1 MATAGVD
8 PLVPEGK
15 SRETI
20 SDTIAQPCAIVL
32 FCAKR
37 AFSPTCSWYTFTIM
51 RLSHITIQGFKSF
64 AKKTTLDVTHQ
75 VTGVVG
81 PNGSGKSNIA
91 EAIRFVLGE
100 QSMKSMRGKIGSDVI
115 WKGSEHLS
123 PMSRASV
130 TMVID
135 NRDKGQHNASSAH
148 ASDSLAPYLVYD
160 ELVLSR
166 VIFSDGTS
174 DYLLNDAKVRLK
186 DVQELL
192 SFAGIGGSA
201 HTIINQG
208 EADRILLAS
217 PRDRKEALEDA
228 LGLRIYHMRLNESKR
243 KLERVKAHVHEVDL
257 LRKEIK
263 PHLDMLKRQVDKIE
277 SQEEERKKLYL
288 LLIAYLAREE
298 EELTLLDE
306 RIREQGTS
314 SSLLLITDS
323 IRKELESLKSKTGN
337 VQVATGHEKQTLQAE
352 MRSLL
357 ERRDQVSKTL
367 GRLEAEKAYLEKEMM
382 REVEGKA
389 ITIAHDEFIQTHE
402 QISMGF
408 ETLHRALSSQNI
420 PEATSKSQ
428 ELSHTTETFFAK
440 YNTGVVSK
448 KEEIGKEI
456 LVISEAVSEHEKKER
471 ALSQEMI
478 ELQEKIDTLDTSA
491 QAHIQSRHDEEKKVM
506 MLESKLRELDSTIAL
521 RRQEEGEYSLRK
533 NHFDALIQ
541 EGILIVGRAVANYKN
556 ESPEEKFRAT
566 PKPDLLR
573 AIERS
578 KLRIEEAGVPNR
590 EEVIAEYKSTRERD
604 EYLTKE
610 LADISASEEKL
621 LALID
626 ELTITLSER
635 FSTGVKEVSKVFSE
649 FFGEVFAG
657 GKGKLILLDL
667 VKIDE
672 DGEQTTEQGIDI
684 DVSLPNKKVKEIS
697 MFSGGERA
705 LVSIALLFAMSS
717 ITPPPF
723 MVLDETDAP
732 LDESNA
738 RKYGVMLQRLAEK
751 SKLLVITHN
760 RETMNHCDML
770 YGVTIG
776 VDGSSKLLSINFKD
790 AQSYA
795 Q

>member
-1 MATAGVD
+1 
-8 PLVPEGK
+8 
-15 SRETI
+15 
-20 SDTIAQPCAIVL
+20 
-32 FCAKR
+32 
-37 AFSPTCSWYTFTIM
+37 M
-51 RLSHITIQGFKSF
+51 RLSHITVQGFKSF

-100 QSMKSMRGKIGSDVI
+100 QSMKSMRGKIGADI
-115 WKGSEHLS
+115 IFKGSEHLG
-123 PMSRASV
+123 PMSRTSV

-135 NRDKGQHNASSAH
+135 NREKGDTSNASET
-148 ASDSLAPYLVYD
+148 LAPFLVYD
-160 ELVLSR
+160 ELTLSR
-166 VIFSDGTS
+166 VIYSDGTS
-174 DYLLNDAKVRLK
+174 DYMLNDAKVRLK

-228 LGLRIYHMRLNESKR
+228 LGLRIYHLRLNESSR
-243 KLERVKAHVHEVDL
+243 KLERVRTHVHEVEL

-263 PHLDMLKRQVDKIE
+263 PHLDHLKRQVDKIE
-277 SQEEERKKLYL
+277 SQEEERKKLHA
-288 LLIAYLAREE
+288 LLIAYLNKEE
-298 EELTLLDE
+298 AELQVLDE

-323 IRKELESLKSKTGN
+323 IRKELDTLRHKDAHGTTAPL
-337 VQVATGHEKQTLQAE
+337 QEKQTLQAE
-352 MRSLL
+352 LRSLL
-357 ERRDQVSKTL
+357 ERRDQVTKTL
-367 GRLEAEKAYLEKEMM
+367 GRLEAEKAYLEKELT
-382 REVEGKA
+382 REEEGKA
-389 ITIAHDEFIQTHE
+389 ITLEQDTWNAAHTTFTRGIENIESSLGASDIAHAKAHTEQLRSASDTFFGAHSRREQSRKEFIARDIQAIH
-402 QISMGF
+402 
-408 ETLHRALSSQNI
+408 
-420 PEATSKSQ
+420 
-428 ELSHTTETFFAK
+428 
-440 YNTGVVSK
+440 
-448 KEEIGKEI
+448 
-456 LVISEAVSEHEKKER
+456 EAVKEHEEKER
-471 ALSQEMI
+471 VLSRDMVV
-478 ELQEKIDTLDTSA
+478 LQEKIDAIDTSA
-491 QAHIQSRHDEEKKVM
+491 QSALQSKHDEEKRLM

-521 RRQEEGEYSLRK
+521 RRQEEGELSLRRQHFETLVQEGVTFVGRVVLDYK
-533 NHFDALIQ
+533 NHAPD
-541 EGILIVGRAVANYKN
+541 ERY
-556 ESPEEKFRAT
+556 RDT
-566 PKPDLLR
+566 PKTDMMR

-590 EEVIAEYKSTRERD
+590 DEVIAEYKTTKERD
-604 EYLTKE
+604 EYLTRE
-610 LADISASEEKL
+610 LADIKESEEKL
-621 LALID
+621 LHLID
-626 ELTITLSER
+626 DLKRTLSDR
-635 FSTGVKEVSKVFSE
+635 FSTGVSEVSRVFSE
-649 FFGEVFAG
+649 FFGEVFVG
-657 GKGKLILLDL
+657 GKGKLMLVDL
-667 VKIDE
+667 TKIDDE
-672 DGEQTTEQGIDI
+672 GNQVTEQGIDI
-684 DVSLPNKKVKEIS
+684 DVSLPNKKVKEIG

-776 VDGSSKLLSINFKD
+776 ADGSSKLLSINFKE
-790 AQSYA
+790 AETYA

>member
-1 MATAGVD
+1 
-8 PLVPEGK
+8 
-15 SRETI
+15 
-20 SDTIAQPCAIVL
+20 
-32 FCAKR
+32 
-37 AFSPTCSWYTFTIM
+37 M

-100 QSMKSMRGKIGSDVI
+100 QSMKSMRGKTGSDVI
-115 WKGSEHLS
+115 FKGSEHLS

-135 NRDKGQHNASSAH
+135 NKDKGDIAH
-148 ASDSLAPYLVYD
+148 ASDALAPYLVYD
-160 ELVLSR
+160 ELVLAR
-166 VIFSDGTS
+166 VIYADGTS
-174 DYLLNDAKVRLK
+174 DYMLNEAKIRLK

-243 KLERVKAHVHEVDL
+243 KLERVKTHVHEVEL

-263 PHLDMLKRQVDKIE
+263 PHLDHLKRQVDKIE
-277 SQEEERKKLYL
+277 SQEEERKKLHAL
-288 LLIAYLAREE
+288 LVAYLTREE
-298 EELTLLDE
+298 QELLNLDE
-306 RIREQGTS
+306 RIRAEGTS
-314 SSLLLITDS
+314 ASLILITDS
-323 IRKELESLKSKTGN
+323 IRKELHLVKEKNASP
-337 VQVATGHEKQTLQAE
+337 QATTLEEKHTLQAE

-357 ERRDQVSKTL
+357 ERRDQVAKTL
-367 GRLEAEKAYLEKEMM
+367 GRLEAEKAYLGKELT
-382 REVEGKA
+382 REEEGKA
-389 ITIAHDEFIQTHE
+389 VTISHEEWNGAHK
-402 QISMGF
+402 
-408 ETLHRALSSQNI
+408 ALSLGVSNI
-420 PEATSKSQ
+420 ASALNVSDIEQAKIHVDTLGAS
-428 ELSHTTETFFAK
+428 LNTFFGAQGS
-440 YNTGVVSK
+440 YEASK
-448 KEEIGKEI
+448 KESIKDDLKTIEQAII
-456 LVISEAVSEHEKKER
+456 EHEEKEKT
-471 ALSQEMI
+471 LSRDMVA
-478 ELQEKIDTLDTSA
+478 LQEKIDAIDTSA
-491 QAHIQSRHDEEKKVM
+491 QAHVQSRHEEEKKVM
-506 MLESKLRELDSTIAL
+506 MLESKLRELESTIAL
-521 RRQEEGEYSLRK
+521 RRQEEGEYTLREQ
-533 NHFDALIQ
+533 HFEALVQ
-541 EGILIVGRAVANYKN
+541 EGVLIVGRVVLEYKSHVPD
-556 ESPEEKFRAT
+556 ERFRDT
-566 PKPDLLR
+566 VKQDLLR

-590 EEVIAEYKSTRERD
+590 EEVIAEYKTTRERE

-610 LADISASEEKL
+610 LADIKESEEKL
-621 LALID
+621 LTLID
-626 ELTITLSER
+626 ELTTSLEER

-649 FFGEVFAG
+649 FFGEVFVG
-657 GKGKLILLDL
+657 GKGKLTLMQIS
-667 VKIDE
+667 KIDE
-672 DGEQTTEQGIDI
+672 EGVETMEQGIDI
-684 DVSLPNKKVKEIS
+684 DVSLPNKKVKEIN

-738 RKYGVMLQRLAEK
+738 RKYGFMLQRLAEK

-776 VDGSSKLLSINFKD
+776 VDGGSKLLSINFKEAEAL
-790 AQSYA
+790 AQ
-795 Q
+795 

>member
-1 MATAGVD
+1 
-8 PLVPEGK
+8 
-15 SRETI
+15 
-20 SDTIAQPCAIVL
+20 
-32 FCAKR
+32 
-37 AFSPTCSWYTFTIM
+37 M

-75 VTGVVG
+75 LTGVVG

-100 QSMKSMRGKIGSDVI
+100 QSMKSMRGKIGADI
-115 WKGSEHLS
+115 IFKGSEHLAS
-123 PMSRASV
+123 MSRASV

-135 NRDKGQHNASSAH
+135 NRDKTAHSGDMSH
-148 ASDSLAPYLVYD
+148 ASDTLAPFLVYD
-160 ELVLSR
+160 ELVLAR
-166 VIFSDGTS
+166 VIYSDGTS
-174 DYLLNDAKVRLK
+174 DYMLNDAKIRLK

-192 SFAGIGGSA
+192 SFAGIGASA

-217 PRDRKEALEDA
+217 PKDRKEALEDA

-243 KLERVKAHVHEVDL
+243 KLDRVKAHVHEVEL

-263 PHLDMLKRQVDKIE
+263 PHLDHLKRQVDKIE
-277 SQEEERKKLYL
+277 SQEEERKKLHM
-288 LLIAYLAREE
+288 LLIAYLTREE
-298 EELTLLDE
+298 EELMKLNE

-323 IRKELESLKSKTGN
+323 IKKELHMLRN
-337 VQVATGHEKQTLQAE
+337 ATHDSVSVSIHEKQTLQAE

-367 GRLEAEKAYLEKEMM
+367 GRMEAEKAYLEKELG
-382 REVEGKA
+382 REQEGTS
-389 ITIAHDEFIQTHE
+389 ITIEQDEWQETHVVLGH
-402 QISMGF
+402 GF
-408 ETLHRALSSQNI
+408 ENLTSALRSGEHEKAQVHARDLH
-420 PEATSKSQ
+420 T
-428 ELSHTTETFFAK
+428 TTETFFTK
-440 YNTGVVSK
+440 HG
-448 KEEIGKEI
+448 GKETTRKEAIQRDLDVLSASI
-456 LVISEAVSEHEKKER
+456 LEHEGKER
-471 ALSQEMI
+471 DLSHEMVV
-478 ELQEKIDTLDTSA
+478 LQERIDAVDTTA
-491 QAHIQSRHDEEKKVM
+491 QATLQSKHEEEKKM
-506 MLESKLRELDSTIAL
+506 MTLESKLRELDSTIAL
-521 RRQEEGEYSLRK
+521 RRQEEGEYALRK
-533 NHFDALIQ
+533 SHFDALVQ
-541 EGILIVGRAVANYKN
+541 EGVTIVGREVLEYKSH
-556 ESPEEKFRAT
+556 EADERFKDTQSS
-566 PKPDLLR
+566 DLMR

-590 EEVIAEYKSTRERD
+590 EEVMAEYRSTRERD

-610 LADISASEEKL
+610 LADIKESEGKL
-621 LALID
+621 LELID
-626 ELTITLSER
+626 ELETTLSER

-649 FFGEVFAG
+649 FFGEVFIG
-657 GKGKLILLDL
+657 GKGKLVLMDIA
-667 VKIDE
+667 KIDDE
-672 DGEQTTEQGIDI
+672 GNQLIEQGIDI

-738 RKYGVMLQRLAEK
+738 RKYGVMLRRLAEK

-776 VDGSSKLLSINFKD
+776 VDGSSKLLSINFKE
-790 AQSYA
+790 AESYA

>member
-1 MATAGVD
+1 
-8 PLVPEGK
+8 
-15 SRETI
+15 
-20 SDTIAQPCAIVL
+20 
-32 FCAKR
+32 
-37 AFSPTCSWYTFTIM
+37 M

-100 QSMKSMRGKIGSDVI
+100 QSMKSMRGKIGADI
-115 WKGSEHLS
+115 IFKGSEHLS
-123 PMSRASV
+123 PLSRASV

-135 NRDKGQHNASSAH
+135 NKEKGQNNESSAH
-148 ASDSLAPYLVYD
+148 ASDALAPYLVYD
-160 ELVLSR
+160 ELTLAR
-166 VIFSDGTS
+166 VIYADGTS
-174 DYLLNDAKVRLK
+174 DYMLNDAKIRLK

-217 PRDRKEALEDA
+217 PKDRKEALEDA

-243 KLERVKAHVHEVDL
+243 KLERVKTHVHEVEL

-263 PHLDMLKRQVDKIE
+263 PHLDHLKRQVDKIE
-277 SQEEERKKLYL
+277 SQEEERKKLHTL
-288 LLIAYLAREE
+288 LVAYLSREE
-298 EELTLLDE
+298 DELVHLDE
-306 RIREQGTS
+306 RIKEQGTS
-314 SSLLLITDS
+314 ASLLLITDS
-323 IRKELESLKSKTGN
+323 IRKELEALRDKTGD
-337 VQVATGHEKQTLQAE
+337 GHIVTLQEKHTLQAE

-357 ERRDQVSKTL
+357 ERRDQVTKTL
-367 GRLEAEKAYLEKEMM
+367 GRLEAEKAYLEKELA
-382 REVEGKA
+382 REREGKA
-389 ITIAHDEFIQTHE
+389 VTVEHDEWNETHA
-402 QISMGF
+402 IVSHGF
-408 ETLHRALSSQNI
+408 ENLDAALGSSDVLRAKTHAQDLGQSVESFFSKYGNTDTSRK
-420 PEATSKSQ
+420 EAVAKDIEIIAKTILEHEEKEKQ
-428 ELSHTTETFFAK
+428 LSHTM
-440 YNTGVVSK
+440 VS
-448 KEEIGKEI
+448 
-456 LVISEAVSEHEKKER
+456 
-471 ALSQEMI
+471 
-478 ELQEKIDTLDTSA
+478 LQEKIDAIDTNA
-491 QAHIQSRHDEEKKVM
+491 QARMESKHEEEKKVM
-506 MLESKLRELDSTIAL
+506 VLESKLRELDSTIAL
-521 RRQEEGEYSLRK
+521 RRQEEGEYTLRK

-541 EGILIVGRAVANYKN
+541 EGVTFVGRVVLEYRSHLADERYRDTSKV
-556 ESPEEKFRAT
+556 
-566 PKPDLLR
+566 DLMR

-590 EEVIAEYKSTRERD
+590 EEVIAEYKTTRERD

-610 LADISASEEKL
+610 LADIQESEGKL
-621 LALID
+621 NALID
-626 ELTITLSER
+626 ELTVSLEER

-649 FFGEVFAG
+649 FFGEVFIG
-657 GKGKLILLDL
+657 GKGKLILMDL

-672 DGEQTTEQGIDI
+672 EGNQITEQGIDI

-776 VDGSSKLLSINFKD
+776 VDGASKLLSINFKD
-790 AQSYA
+790 AEGYA

>member
-1 MATAGVD
+1 
-8 PLVPEGK
+8 
-15 SRETI
+15 
-20 SDTIAQPCAIVL
+20 
-32 FCAKR
+32 
-37 AFSPTCSWYTFTIM
+37 M
-51 RLSHITIQGFKSF
+51 RLSHITLQGFKSF
-64 AKKTTLDVTHQ
+64 AKKTTLDVTHRL
-75 VTGVVG
+75 TGVVG

-100 QSMKSMRGKIGSDVI
+100 QSMKSMRSKIGADVI

-135 NRDKGQHNASSAH
+135 NTDKGDMSH
-148 ASDSLAPYLVYD
+148 ASDTLAPFLVYD

-166 VIFSDGTS
+166 VIYADGTS

-201 HTIINQG
+201 HTIVNQG
-208 EADRILLAS
+208 EADRILLAT
-217 PRDRKEALEDA
+217 PKDRKEALEDA
-228 LGLRIYHMRLNESKR
+228 LGLRVYHMRLAESRR
-243 KLERVKAHVHEVDL
+243 KLDRVRTHVHEVEL

-263 PHLDMLKRQVDKIE
+263 PHLEHLKRQVDKIE
-277 SQEEERKKLYL
+277 SQEEERKRLHVL
-288 LLIAYLAREE
+288 LVAYLTREE
-298 EELTLLDE
+298 HELKLLDE

-323 IRKELESLKSKTGN
+323 IRKELETLEGTNTDVAVVSL
-337 VQVATGHEKQTLQAE
+337 QEKQTLHAE
-352 MRSLL
+352 VRVLL

-367 GRLEAEKAYLEKEMM
+367 GRLEAEKAYLEKELAQKGERKDIVVRQDEWEGAREAFSTNLESMDHALGIADIAKAAFHTKQM
-382 REVEGKA
+382 REAAQSFFGLYGKDDGAHEHATVKELEAASYA
-389 ITIAHDEFIQTHE
+389 IEEHE
-402 QISMGF
+402 RK
-408 ETLHRALSSQNI
+408 E
-420 PEATSKSQ
+420 K
-428 ELSHTTETFFAK
+428 ELSA
-440 YNTGVVSK
+440 GM
-448 KEEIGKEI
+448 
-456 LVISEAVSEHEKKER
+456 EA
-471 ALSQEMI
+471 
-478 ELQEKIDTLDTSA
+478 LQERIDAMDVSA
-491 QAHIQSRHDEEKKVM
+491 QASLASKHEEEKKVM
-506 MLESKLRELDSTIAL
+506 MLESKLRELESTIAL
-521 RRQEEGEYSLRK
+521 RRQEEGEHALRRG
-533 NHFDALIQ
+533 HFEALLG
-541 EGILIVGRAVANYKN
+541 EGVAIVGKEILGYASAV
-556 ESPEEKFRAT
+556 PEERFKDT
-566 PKPDLLR
+566 PKADLQR

-590 EEVIAEYKSTRERD
+590 DEVISEYRSTRERD

-610 LADISASEEKL
+610 LEDIREGERKL
-621 LALID
+621 LELIE
-626 ELTITLSER
+626 ELTTSLHER
-635 FSTGVKEVSKVFSE
+635 FTSGVKEVSKVFGE
-649 FFGEVFAG
+649 FFGEVFVG
-657 GKGKLILLDL
+657 GKGKLSLVDL
-667 VKIDE
+667 TRIDE
-672 DGEQTTEQGIDI
+672 EGNQFVEQGIDI
-684 DVSLPNKKVKEIS
+684 DVSLPNKKVRELA

-738 RKYGVMLQRLAEK
+738 RKYGVMMRRLAEK

-776 VDGSSKLLSINFKD
+776 VDGSSKLLSINFKE
-790 AQSYA
+790 AEGYA

>member
-1 MATAGVD
+1 
-8 PLVPEGK
+8 
-15 SRETI
+15 
-20 SDTIAQPCAIVL
+20 
-32 FCAKR
+32 
-37 AFSPTCSWYTFTIM
+37 M

-64 AKKTTLDVTHQ
+64 AKKTVLDVTHQ

-100 QSMKSMRGKIGSDVI
+100 QSMKSMRGKIGADI
-115 WKGSEHLS
+115 IFKGSEHLS

-135 NRDKGQHNASSAH
+135 NKDKTGTSADTAH
-148 ASDSLAPYLVYD
+148 ASEALAPFLVYD

-166 VIFSDGTS
+166 VIYADGTS
-174 DYLLNDAKVRLK
+174 DYMLNDAKIRLK

-243 KLERVKAHVHEVDL
+243 KLERVKTHVHEVEL

-263 PHLDMLKRQVDKIE
+263 PHLDHLRRQVDKIE
-277 SQEEERKKLYL
+277 SQEEERKKLHL
-288 LLIAYLAREE
+288 LLIAYLTREE
-298 EELTLLDE
+298 HELRLLDE

-314 SSLLLITDS
+314 ASLILITDS
-323 IRKELESLKSKTGN
+323 IRKELEALKHRSGDTHMTSL
-337 VQVATGHEKQTLQAE
+337 QEKQTLQAE

-367 GRLEAEKAYLEKEMM
+367 GRLEAEKAYLSKELA
-382 REVEGKA
+382 REDEAKA
-389 ITIAHDEFIQTHE
+389 ITIPREEWDGTHKALSYGIQNIE
-402 QISMGF
+402 S
-408 ETLHRALSSQNI
+408 ALSSFDTDQAKIHTRNLKG
-420 PEATSKSQ
+420 ATD
-428 ELSHTTETFFAK
+428 TFFGAASS
-440 YNTGVVSK
+440 NEVSK
-448 KEEIGKEI
+448 KEAIARDIELIMVAI
-456 LVISEAVSEHEKKER
+456 AEHEEKEVS
-471 ALSQEMI
+471 LSKDMVA
-478 ELQEKIDTLDTSA
+478 LQERIDDVSTDA
-491 QAHIQSRHDEEKKVM
+491 QTHMQSKHEEEKKVM

-521 RRQEEGEYSLRK
+521 RRQEEGEYALRK
-533 NHFDALIQ
+533 NHFEALVE
-541 EGILIVGRAVANYKN
+541 EGVMIVGRVVLDYK
-556 ESPEEKFRAT
+556 SHAPEEQFRDT
-566 PKPDLLR
+566 LKQDLLR

-610 LADISASEEKL
+610 LADIKESEEKL
-621 LALID
+621 LALIE
-626 ELTITLSER
+626 ELTTSLTER
-635 FSTGVKEVSKVFSE
+635 FSTGVKEVSSVFSE

-657 GKGKLILLDL
+657 GKGKLVLIDIA
-667 VKIDE
+667 KIDDE
-672 DGEQTTEQGIDI
+672 GNQIIEQGIDI

-738 RKYGVMLQRLAEK
+738 RKYGLMLKRLAEK

-776 VDGSSKLLSINFKD
+776 VDGGSKLLSINFKEAEAL
-790 AQSYA
+790 AQ
-795 Q
+795 

>member
-1 MATAGVD
+1 MHTTRGVHF
-8 PLVPEGK
+8 VF
-15 SRETI
+15 
-20 SDTIAQPCAIVL
+20 AQKEES
-32 FCAKR
+32 F
-37 AFSPTCSWYTFTIM
+37 TWYTFDIM

-100 QSMKSMRGKIGSDVI
+100 QSMKSMRGKIGADVI

-123 PMSRASV
+123 AMSRASV

-135 NRDKGQHNASSAH
+135 NKDKADTSPASEA
-148 ASDSLAPYLVYD
+148 LAPFLVYD

-174 DYLLNDAKVRLK
+174 DYMLNDAKIRLK

-217 PRDRKEALEDA
+217 PKDRKEALEDA

-243 KLERVKAHVHEVDL
+243 KLERVKTHVHEVEL

-263 PHLDMLKRQVDKIE
+263 PHLDHLKRQVDKIE
-277 SQEEERKKLYL
+277 SQEEERKKLHV
-288 LLIAYLAREE
+288 LLIAYLTREE
-298 EELTLLDE
+298 QELTLLDE

-323 IRKELESLKSKTGN
+323 IRKELQSLKDRSGDMQITTG
-337 VQVATGHEKQTLQAE
+337 QEKQTLQAE

-367 GRLEAEKAYLEKEMM
+367 GRLEAEKAYLEKEMS

-389 ITIAHDEFIQTHE
+389 ITIAHDEFTNTHE
-402 QISMGF
+402 ELSMGF
-408 ETLHRALSSQNI
+408 ETLHKTIASENI
-420 PEATSKSQ
+420 SEAAKKSA
-428 ELSHTTETFFAK
+428 ELSDATESFFSK
-440 YNTGVVSK
+440 YNHGEASK
-448 KEEIGKEI
+448 KEAIAQEIREIGSAI
-456 LVISEAVSEHEKKER
+456 SEHEKKEQS
-471 ALSQEMI
+471 LSGDMVA
-478 ELQEKIDTLDTSA
+478 LQEKIDVLDTSA

-521 RRQEEGEYSLRK
+521 RKQEEGEYALRK
-533 NHFDALIQ
+533 NHFEALVE
-541 EGILIVGRAVANYKN
+541 EGVLIVGREVSEYGNA
-556 ESPEEKFRAT
+556 SPEEKFRDT
-566 PKPDLLR
+566 PKADLLR

-578 KLRIEEAGVPNR
+578 KLRIEEAGIPNR

-610 LADISASEEKL
+610 LADISDSEQKL

-626 ELTITLSER
+626 ELTISLEER

-657 GKGKLILLDL
+657 GKGKLVLMDL

-672 DGEQTTEQGIDI
+672 DGEQITEQGIDI
-684 DVSLPNKKVKEIS
+684 DVTLPNKKVKEIS

-776 VDGSSKLLSINFKD
+776 VDGSSRLLSINFKD
-790 AQSYA
+790 AEGYA

>member
-1 MATAGVD
+1 
-8 PLVPEGK
+8 
-15 SRETI
+15 
-20 SDTIAQPCAIVL
+20 
-32 FCAKR
+32 
-37 AFSPTCSWYTFTIM
+37 M

-75 VTGVVG
+75 LTGVVG

-91 EAIRFVLGE
+91 ESIRFVLGE
-100 QSMKSMRGKIGSDVI
+100 QSMKSMRGKIGADVI
-115 WKGSEHLS
+115 FKGSEHLS
-123 PMSRASV
+123 PLSRASV

-135 NRDKGQHNASSAH
+135 NRDKSAH
-148 ASDSLAPYLVYD
+148 AGDLGHASDTLAPFLVYD

-166 VIFSDGTS
+166 VIYSDGTS
-174 DYLLNDAKVRLK
+174 DYLLNDAKIRLK

-192 SFAGIGGSA
+192 SFAGIGASA

-217 PRDRKEALEDA
+217 PKDRKEALEDA

-243 KLERVKAHVHEVDL
+243 KLDRVRTHVHEVEL

-263 PHLDMLKRQVDKIE
+263 PHLDHLKRQVDKIE
-277 SQEEERKKLYL
+277 SQEEERQKLHTL
-288 LLIAYLAREE
+288 LVAYLTREE
-298 EELTLLDE
+298 EELVKLDE

-314 SSLLLITDS
+314 ASLLLITDS
-323 IRKELESLKSKTGN
+323 IRKELENLRNRTHQSGGTAL
-337 VQVATGHEKQTLQAE
+337 QEKHTLQAE

-357 ERRDQVSKTL
+357 ERRDQVTKTL
-367 GRLEAEKAYLEKEMM
+367 GRMEAEKAYLEKELA
-382 REVEGKA
+382 REQEGKA
-389 ITIAHDEFIQTHE
+389 ITIEHDEWNETRAV
-402 QISMGF
+402 ISSSM
-408 ETLHRALSSQNI
+408 EHLKSTLHGGDIDKAKIHASDAHEGI
-420 PEATSKSQ
+420 DA
-428 ELSHTTETFFAK
+428 FFAK
-440 YNTGVVSK
+440 HGNPEASR
-448 KEEIGKEI
+448 KET
-456 LVISEAVSEHEKKER
+456 ISQDVQTIALSIQEHEEKEKNFSR
-471 ALSQEMI
+471 DMVS
-478 ELQEKIDTLDTSA
+478 LQEKIDALDTSA
-491 QAHIQSRHDEEKKVM
+491 QAHLVSKHEEEKKVM
-506 MLESKLRELDSTIAL
+506 TLESKLRELDSTIAL
-521 RRQEEGEYSLRK
+521 RRQEENEYALRK
-533 NHFDALIQ
+533 NHFDALVQ
-541 EGILIVGRAVANYKN
+541 EGVAIVGKVVLEYRSHAA
-556 ESPEEKFRAT
+556 EDRFRDT
-566 PKPDLLR
+566 PKTDLMR

-590 EEVIAEYKSTRERD
+590 DEVIAEYKSTRERD

-610 LADISASEEKL
+610 LGDIKESEGKL
-621 LALID
+621 LELID
-626 ELTITLSER
+626 ELETTLSER
-635 FSTGVKEVSKVFSE
+635 FSTGVKEVSKVFSD
-649 FFGEVFAG
+649 FFGEVFVG
-657 GKGKLILLDL
+657 GKGKLVLMDI

-672 DGEQTTEQGIDI
+672 EGEQTMEQGIDI

-738 RKYGVMLQRLAEK
+738 RKYGTMLRRLAEK

-776 VDGSSKLLSINFKD
+776 VDGSSKLLSINFKE
-790 AQSYA
+790 AESYA

>member
-1 MATAGVD
+1 
-8 PLVPEGK
+8 
-15 SRETI
+15 
-20 SDTIAQPCAIVL
+20 
-32 FCAKR
+32 
-37 AFSPTCSWYTFTIM
+37 M

-100 QSMKSMRGKIGSDVI
+100 QSMKSMRGKTGSDVI

-123 PMSRASV
+123 AMSRASV

-135 NRDKGQHNASSAH
+135 NKDKGDTAH
-148 ASDSLAPYLVYD
+148 ASDTLAPYLVYD

-263 PHLDMLKRQVDKIE
+263 PHLELLKRQVDKIE
-277 SQEEERKKLYL
+277 SQEEERKKLHA
-288 LLIAYLAREE
+288 LLIAYLTREE
-298 EELTLLDE
+298 NELSLLDE
-306 RIREQGTS
+306 RIHEQGTS

-323 IRKELESLKSKTGN
+323 IRKELHSLKDKNTDVHVTTG
-337 VQVATGHEKQTLQAE
+337 QEKQTLQAE

-367 GRLEAEKAYLEKEMM
+367 GRLEAEKAYLEKELS

-389 ITIAHDEFIQTHE
+389 ITIAHDEFTHTHE
-402 QISMGF
+402 ELSLGF
-408 ETLHRALSSQNI
+408 EALTRTITAQNI
-420 PEATSKSQ
+420 SEASQ
-428 ELSHTTETFFAK
+428 KVQEVSHTAETFFSK
-440 YNTGVVSK
+440 YNSGVESK
-448 KEEIGKEI
+448 KESIEKE
-456 LVISEAVSEHEKKER
+456 VRAISQAIVEHEKKEQD
-471 ALSQEMI
+471 LSQQMA
-478 ELQEKIDTLDTSA
+478 ELQEKIDAVDTNA

-506 MLESKLRELDSTIAL
+506 VLESKLRELDSTIAL

-533 NHFDALIQ
+533 NHFEALVQ
-541 EGILIVGRAVANYKN
+541 EGVLIVGRAVVDYKD
-556 ESPEEKFRAT
+556 SVPDDKFRDTA
-566 PKPDLLR
+566 KPDLLR

-626 ELTITLSER
+626 ELMITLSEK
-635 FSTGVKEVSKVFSE
+635 FSSGVKEVSKVFSE
-649 FFGEVFAG
+649 FFGEVFVG
-657 GKGKLILLDL
+657 GKGKLVLMDL

-672 DGEQTTEQGIDI
+672 DGEQITEQGIDI

-738 RKYGVMLQRLAEK
+738 RKYGVMLQRLSEK

-790 AQSYA
+790 AEGYA